1 MSTPF
6 SIQQWESYE
15 GDNWWKWAVWLDGP
29 PQDLDNVESV
39 EWKLHPTFPNPIRR
53 TMDRTNMFR
62 IETAGWGVFPIRATV
77 NMKNGPAY
85 TLTHNLK
92 LHYED
97 GTETTA

>member
-1 MSTPF
+1 MPTPF
-6 SIQQWESYE
+6 VIKQSEQYE
-15 GDNWWKWAVWLDGP
+15 GDNWWNWAVWLEGTDK
-29 PQDLDNVESV
+29 DLDEVEFV

-53 TMDRTNMFR
+53 TTDRENKFK

-77 NMKNGPAY
+77 TMKAGQQY